1 MKLIKLNNEYIHEI
15 EEFKS
20 EMKEANSSWDGC
32 SLIQKYEDIQ
42 EWVSWVTSLEYLIF
56 SKDEPNV
63 VPAVQ
68 YILVDNDRIIGMF
81 NLRLLLSGVFLEYGG
96 HIGYAIRP
104 SERRKGYA
112 VKGLRLLLEECKK
125 YGLDRVSITASTN
138 NEASIKTIQKCGGI
152 FKEDFTY
159 RNLPHKRFIIPL
171 FEIVNGE
178 KYEIIKYLGKGKGG
192 YSYLVENNNNFYVLK
207 QIHHEP
213 CDYYSFGNKIES
225 EINDYQRI
233 LNTSINIPK
242 MIDVDIQNERILKE
256 YIDGPTIFYLVKE
269 DKMKDEYLS
278 QIKKIAFAC
287 YEKGLNIDYFPTNF
301 VVQND
306 VLYYVDY
313 ECNNYMEEWN
323 FENWGIK
330 YWSQTKEFLDYL
342 KNH

>member
-20 EMKEANSSWDGC
+20 EMKKANSSWEGF
-32 SLIQKYEDIQ
+32 SLLQKYEDVQ

-81 NLRLLLSGVFLEYGG
+81 NLRLLLSGIFLEYGG

-138 NEASIKTIQKCGGI
+138 NEASIKTIQKCGAI

-192 YSYLVENNNNFYVLK
+192 YSYLASKSGELVTLK
-207 QIHHEP
+207 KIHHEP
-213 CDYYSFGNKIES
+213 CSYYTFGDKIQAEKTDYN
-225 EINDYQRI
+225 RI
-233 LNTSINIPK
+233 LQTGVRIPK
-242 MIDVDIQNERILKE
+242 MIVIDEINEIIIKE
-256 YIDGPTIFYLVKE
+256 FIDGPTIKE
-269 DKMKDEYLS
+269 LIDKGQSVDMYIPQVQEMAKL
-278 QIKKIAFAC
+278 C
-287 YEKGLNIDYFPTNF
+287 YSKNLNIDYYPTNF
-301 VVQND
+301 VVND
-306 VLYYVDY
+306 GLLYYIDY
-313 ECNNYMEEWN
+313 ECNVYSNEWN
-323 FENWGIK
+323 LENWGLSTWK
-330 YWSQTKEFLDYL
+330 K
-342 KNH
+342 